1 MEKTLFDLITE
12 STAFL
17 QEREPNFKPQI
28 GIILGSGLGGA
39 VKDFKILS
47 EIPYGDIPNF
57 PVSTVIGHKGS
68 LILAENKS
76 KHIAILSGRFHYYE
90 GYSMQKLTFPL
101 RVLIAL
107 GIETMIVTAAA
118 GGLQAHFAEGQ
129 ILLLRDQI
137 NLMPEH
143 PLRGPNDERL
153 GVRFPDMS
161 EAYSADLRRSM
172 QRVAESVSGNR
183 LEEGVYAALAGPSLE
198 TPAEYAFLHRIGADL
213 VGMSVASEVIVAR
226 HAEIPVLGLVLVSN
240 VCYPPEAV
248 RHTTAEMVVE
258 VAENASTRMAK
269 LLGGF
274 IGI

>member
-1 MEKTLFDLITE
+1 MGKPLYDLIAE

-17 QEREPNFKPQI
+17 QEREQGFKPQF

-39 VKDFKILS
+39 VRNIKVLS

-68 LILAENKS
+68 LIFAEYAGR
-76 KHIAILSGRFHYYE
+76 HIAILSGRFHYYE

-107 GIETMIVTAAA
+107 GIETLIVTAAA
-118 GGLQAHFAEGQ
+118 GGLQANFIEGQ

-137 NLMPEH
+137 NLMPDH

-161 EAYSADLRRSM
+161 EAYSKVLRLRM
-172 QRVAESVSGNR
+172 HRVAEAITGNP
-183 LEEGVYAALAGPSLE
+183 LEEAVYAALAGPSLE
-198 TPAEYAFLHRIGADL
+198 TPAEYAFLHHIGADL

-226 HAEIPVLGLVLVSN
+226 HAEIPVLGLAVVSN

-248 RHTTAEMVVE
+248 GYTTAEMVVE
-258 VAENASTRMAK
+258 VAENASSGLGK
-269 LLGGF
+269 LIEGF
-274 IGI
+274 IKS